1 MIVQCVL
8 VVRIDLNQ
16 TAYEIVEDAESTEV
30 CATLSGPGIERNL
43 MLFLI
48 TLEDTAQG
56 SCDIFASTN
65 NS

>member
-1 MIVQCVL
+1 M
-8 VVRIDLNQ
+8 RIDLNQ
-16 TAYEIVEDAESTEV
+16 TTYEIVEDAGSVEV

-43 MLFLI
+43 TLFLI

-65 NS
+65 NF